1 MAKFFRFIVNLCIIC
16 FLLIGVAL
24 IAPQFMGVTTVVV
37 DEEITDTDLDMGVV
51 VYGKAV
57 SLRKLEVGDKLLR
70 TTNTSV
76 YVSRITEADS
86 ASGKYTVVGKDGT
99 LENMSLRGTAEKVLV
114 TIPFIGY
121 VSIAM
126 QTFEGRII
134 LGLVLALLVI
144 LFILSEIW
152 KSSEDEEEYSEA
164 EEGEAELTRSEKKA
178 RRKEEKRRKKME
190 KKGLLENEDGLNDE
204 ETGAGENE
212 SATEGFSD
220 FSYEQDEE
228 SQELILESLDEI
240 EEIAEEETAESPI
253 EEEQEFGEEPTESSE
268 EDEFAEALQ
277 AALEGMVDKKP
288 DSMSDVKAAEEE
300 ETETMVEEEPVVSNE
315 ARILAIPT
323 VTAEEL
329 LEKAVADGDQPKIV
343 EDEEDGITFIDYS
356 DVL

>member
-76 YVSRITEADS
+76 YVSKITEADS

-99 LENMSLRGTAEKVLV
+99 LENMTLRGTAEKVLV

-204 ETGAGENE
+204 ETGAGEN
-212 SATEGFSD
+212 
-220 FSYEQDEE
+220 
-228 SQELILESLDEI
+228 LR
-240 EEIAEEETAESPI
+240 
-253 EEEQEFGEEPTESSE
+253 
-268 EDEFAEALQ
+268 
-277 AALEGMVDKKP
+277 
-288 DSMSDVKAAEEE
+288 
-300 ETETMVEEEPVVSNE
+300 N
-315 ARILAIPT
+315 
-323 VTAEEL
+323 
-329 LEKAVADGDQPKIV
+329 
-343 EDEEDGITFIDYS
+343 
-356 DVL
+356 

>member
-99 LENMSLRGTAEKVLV
+99 LETITLRGTAEKVLV

-121 VSIAM
+121 VSVAM

-152 KSSEDEEEYSEA
+152 KSSEDEEEYSET

-190 KKGLLENEDGLNDE
+190 RKGLLEDEDGLNDE

-220 FSYEQDEE
+220 FSYEQDGE
-228 SQELILESLDEI
+228 SQELILEALDEI
-240 EEIAEEETAESPI
+240 EEISEEETAESPI
-253 EEEQEFGEEPTESSE
+253 EEEQEFGEEQTESSE

-277 AALEGMVDKKP
+277 AALEGMMDKKP
-288 DSMSDVKAAEEE
+288 DSMSDVEAAEEE
-300 ETETMVEEEPVVSNE
+300 ETETVVEEEPVVPNE
-315 ARILAIPT
+315 ARTLAIPT

>member
-24 IAPQFMGVTTVVV
+24 IAPQFMGVSTVVV
-37 DEEITDTDLDMGVV
+37 DEEITDTNLDMGVV

-99 LENMSLRGTAEKVLV
+99 LEEMTLRGTAEKVFV

-152 KSSEDEEEYSEA
+152 KNGEDEEEYSEA
-164 EEGEAELTRSEKKA
+164 EEGEEELTRHEKKA
-178 RRKEEKRRKKME
+178 RRKDEKRRKKLE
-190 KKGLLENEDGLNDE
+190 KKGLLEDEDSLNDE
-204 ETGAGENE
+204 ETGAEENE
-212 SATEGFSD
+212 SEIETFSE
-220 FSYEQDEE
+220 FSYEQDEV
-228 SQELILESLDEI
+228 SQELILESLDET
-240 EEIAEEETAESPI
+240 EEISEEETADVVI
-253 EEEQEFGEEPTESSE
+253 EEEKEFEEEQTESPE

-277 AALEGMVDKKP
+277 AALEGMMDQKP
-288 DSMSDVKAAEEE
+288 DSMSDRKSAEEE
-300 ETETMVEEEPVVSNE
+300 ETEKTVEEESTIPNQT
-315 ARILAIPT
+315 RILAIPT

-329 LEKAVADGDQPKIV
+329 LEKAVAEGDQPKIV